1 MRTSVY
7 ISPIQE
13 YVPYET

>member
-7 ISPIQE
+7 VVLQL
-13 YVPYET
+13 